1 MARILAWRET
11 HDVSKKCVLNLF
23 FMRRFLVIFLAA
35 AALLSCSTKE
45 EVSVAD
51 GQTDAQTDAE
61 QAAMIEELG
70 Y

>member
-51 GQTDAQTDAE
+51 GQTDAE
-61 QAAMIEELG
+61 QAAQIEELG